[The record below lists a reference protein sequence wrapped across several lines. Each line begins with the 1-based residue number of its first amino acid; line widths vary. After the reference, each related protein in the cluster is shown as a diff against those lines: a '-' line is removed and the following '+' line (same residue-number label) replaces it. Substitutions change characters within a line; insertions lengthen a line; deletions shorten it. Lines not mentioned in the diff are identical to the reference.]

1 MDDAVVLKSI
11 KPFLETL
18 GIEGISDRWE
28 AFLASQSAPPAP
40 ASAPAA
46 AAAAPAAAT
55 VRPSGKKTGYQIFFS
70 ERCAVLRKNQPGITF
85 REISQAISKEWEVVS
100 KEEKEGYKNTADLQ
114 QQDANTGKEQ
124 ESLHDKSMAELHKI
138 CEAHQLTKR
147 GNKTVVVQRILES
160 TRAQPVPTTVSTTAV
175 NNQEGKAL
183 QVLRLLREKNV
194 SIQPFA
200 RRRRDAATPSS
211 STLAPPVIIKNILF
225 NTKAVKTPEVRVSEE
240 DLVEN
245 EDEITG
251 LEGEEEENDEE
262 NEEEEDDSNTVLLP
276 VEEDEDDGEPVGLE
290 EEEENIFDEDD
301 VGVEGPDLMGP
312 SLMSSL
318 DDG

>member
-1 MDDAVVLKSI
+1 MDDVVVLKSI

-18 GIEGISDRWE
+18 GIDGISERWD
-28 AFLASQSAPPAP
+28 AFLASQSAAPTPTAP
-40 ASAPAA
+40 ATPAVA
-46 AAAAPAAAT
+46 AAAT
-55 VRPSGKKTGYQIFFS
+55 VRSSGKKTGYQIFFS
-70 ERCAVLRKNQPGITF
+70 ERSAVLRKNQPGITF

-114 QQDANTGKEQ
+114 QQDTNTGKEQ

-175 NNQEGKAL
+175 NNQEGEAL

-194 SIQPFA
+194 SVQPFA

-225 NTKAVKTPEVRVSEE
+225 NTKAVKPPDVRVSEE

-245 EDEITG
+245 EEEITG
-251 LEGEEEENDEE
+251 LEGEEEEENDEE
-262 NEEEEDDSNTVLLP
+262 NEEEDDSNTVLLP
-276 VEEDEDDGEPVGLE
+276 VEEDEDEGEPVGLE

-301 VGVEGPDLMGP
+301 AGVEGPDLMGP

>member
-1 MDDAVVLKSI
+1 MDDVVVLKSI

-18 GIEGISDRWE
+18 GIEGISERWE
-28 AFLASQSAPPAP
+28 AFLASQSAPPA
-40 ASAPAA
+40 AA

-114 QQDANTGKEQ
+114 QQDANTGKEP

-160 TRAQPVPTTVSTTAV
+160 TRAQPVPTPAV
-175 NNQEGKAL
+175 NNQEGEAL

-194 SIQPFA
+194 SVQPFA
-200 RRRRDAATPSS
+200 RRRRDASTPPS

-225 NTKAVKTPEVRVSEE
+225 NTKAVKPPDVRVSEE
-240 DLVEN
+240 DLVDN
-245 EDEITG
+245 EEEITG

-262 NEEEEDDSNTVLLP
+262 NEEEEEDSNTVLP
-276 VEEDEDDGEPVGLE
+276 VEEDEDEGEAVGLE

-301 VGVEGPDLMGP
+301 TGVEGPDLMGP
-312 SLMSSL
+312 SMMSSL

>member
-1 MDDAVVLKSI
+1 MDDVVVLKSI
-11 KPFLETL
+11 KPFLETI
-18 GIEGISDRWE
+18 GIEGISERWE

-40 ASAPAA
+40 APA
-46 AAAAPAAAT
+46 AAAAPAATT

-114 QQDANTGKEQ
+114 QHDANTGKEQ

-175 NNQEGKAL
+175 NNQEGEAL

-194 SIQPFA
+194 SVQPFA

-211 STLAPPVIIKNILF
+211 SSLAPPVIIKNILF
-225 NTKAVKTPEVRVSEE
+225 NTKAVKPPSVRVSEE

-262 NEEEEDDSNTVLLP
+262 NEEEDDSNTVLLP
-276 VEEDEDDGEPVGLE
+276 VEEDEDDVEAVGLE

-301 VGVEGPDLMGP
+301 AGVEGPDLMGP